1 MNLAVSEMIID
12 SVAGPIKAELQSKTA
27 EEAFI
32 LLKERYSRTGVSSYC
47 SIGMRLCA
55 LRQLPQQSIQEYIT
69 KFDSLR
75 SEFEAADG
83 KIDISIQLAMFVAG
97 LQQQYNKEAFSE
109 LNRQKGDPDVKALQ
123 QTLIRFATFEKS
135 QRDTSKST
143 MQEARHERLRQQQQ
157 GQPQTSERTTSN
169 KRLL

>member
-1 MNLAVSEMIID
+1 M
-12 SVAGPIKAELQSKTA
+12 
-27 EEAFI
+27 
-32 LLKERYSRTGVSSYC
+32 
-47 SIGMRLCA
+47 
-55 LRQLPQQSIQEYIT
+55 
-69 KFDSLR
+69 R
-75 SEFEAADG
+75 SEFEATDE
-83 KIDISIQLAMFVAG
+83 KIDISMQLAMFVAG

-157 GQPQTSERTTSN
+157 GQPQPSERTTSN